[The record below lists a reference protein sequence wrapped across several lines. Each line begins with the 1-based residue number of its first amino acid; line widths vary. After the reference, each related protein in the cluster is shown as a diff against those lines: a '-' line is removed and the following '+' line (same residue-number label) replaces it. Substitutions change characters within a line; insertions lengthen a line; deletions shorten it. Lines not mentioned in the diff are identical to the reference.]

1 MYLLNAIGTS
11 LISFLRQSIKSHLL
25 MNSSFELSYRKNSFL
40 PEGCDH
46 IIPNSVRSSSSDVSL
61 SKFVCPSEKNIL
73 FCNLK
78 GIQLQQIKTGF
89 KSFLKI

>member
-1 MYLLNAIGTS
+1 
-11 LISFLRQSIKSHLL
+11 

-78 GIQLQQIKTGF
+78 GIQLLNRLKLVLSHFSKYEITLNFQGTLNPIFQIQ
-89 KSFLKI
+89 